1 VRTLVLWVALLVST
15 TFAGAAED
23 IAAGQAVIRSQE
35 RAFGRDDGA
44 TAYTFASPSIKS
56 QYWNSEAFM
65 HMVRNGYA
73 PVHRH
78 RSFKFGGA
86 RISEGKILQEVHIV
100 DTNGVSWQALYTLE
114 RQPEG
119 SLKISGAVLSKSGV
133 ALARTAHHDQLA
145 ASASSPRLA
154 KLAPAS
160 VEAHKAPAEPAPH
173 RLGRVMHRAKLE
185 PASVDANKAPVELA
199 PVEGVQNDCPRLRI
213 CAPGGNEPCEISAC
227 IRDANKAPV
236 EPAPVEGV
244 QNDCPRL
251 RICAPGGNEPCEIS
265 ACIRDANKAPVEP
278 APVEGVQN
286 DCPRLRICAPGG
298 NAPCE
303 ISACIR

>member
-1 VRTLVLWVALLVST
+1 VRTLVLLVALLVST

-133 ALARTAHHDQLA
+133 ALARTAHHDHLA
-145 ASASSPRLA
+145 ASASSPRLPRLA

-160 VEAHKAPAEPAPH
+160 VEAHKAPAEPAPL
-173 RLGRVMHRAKLE
+173 RDAK
-185 PASVDANKAPVELA
+185 KAPVEPA

-213 CAPGGNEPCEISAC
+213 CAPGGNPPCEISAC
-227 IRDANKAPV
+227 IRLPASVDANKAPV

-251 RICAPGGNEPCEIS
+251 RICAPGGNPPCEIS
-265 ACIRDANKAPVEP
+265 ACIR
-278 APVEGVQN
+278 
-286 DCPRLRICAPGG
+286 
-298 NAPCE
+298 
-303 ISACIR
+303 

>member
-1 VRTLVLWVALLVST
+1 MSTVRTLVLLVALLVST

-100 DTNGVSWQALYTLE
+100 D
-114 RQPEG
+114 
-119 SLKISGAVLSKSGV
+119 I
-133 ALARTAHHDQLA
+133 
-145 ASASSPRLA
+145 
-154 KLAPAS
+154 
-160 VEAHKAPAEPAPH
+160 
-173 RLGRVMHRAKLE
+173 
-185 PASVDANKAPVELA
+185 
-199 PVEGVQNDCPRLRI
+199 
-213 CAPGGNEPCEISAC
+213 
-227 IRDANKAPV
+227 
-236 EPAPVEGV
+236 
-244 QNDCPRL
+244 
-251 RICAPGGNEPCEIS
+251 
-265 ACIRDANKAPVEP
+265 
-278 APVEGVQN
+278 
-286 DCPRLRICAPGG
+286 
-298 NAPCE
+298 
-303 ISACIR
+303 

>member
-1 VRTLVLWVALLVST
+1 MRTLVLLVALLVST

-35 RAFGRDDGA
+35 RALGRDDAA
-44 TAYTFASPSIKS
+44 TAYTFASRSIKS

-73 PVHRH
+73 PVYRH

-86 RISEGKILQEVHIV
+86 RISQGKILQEVHIV

-114 RQPEG
+114 PQPEG

-133 ALARTAHHDQLA
+133 ALARTAHHDHLA
-145 ASASSPRLA
+145 ASASSPRLPRLA

-173 RLGRVMHRAKLE
+173 RLGPVMHRAKLV
-185 PASVDANKAPVELA
+185 PASVDANKAPVEPA

-213 CAPGGNEPCEISAC
+213 CAPGGNPPCEISAC

-251 RICAPGGNEPCEIS
+251 RICAQGGNPPCEIS
-265 ACIRDANKAPVEP
+265 ACIR
-278 APVEGVQN
+278 
-286 DCPRLRICAPGG
+286 
-298 NAPCE
+298 
-303 ISACIR
+303 

>member
-1 VRTLVLWVALLVST
+1 VRTLVLLVALLVST

-133 ALARTAHHDQLA
+133 ALARTAHHDHLA
-145 ASASSPRLA
+145 ASASSPRLPRLA

-160 VEAHKAPAEPAPH
+160 VEAHKAPAEPAPL
-173 RLGRVMHRAKLE
+173 R
-185 PASVDANKAPVELA
+185 DANKAPVEPA

-213 CAPGGNEPCEISAC
+213 CAPGGNPPCEISAC

-251 RICAPGGNEPCEIS
+251 RICAPGGNPPCEIS
-265 ACIRDANKAPVEP
+265 ACIR
-278 APVEGVQN
+278 
-286 DCPRLRICAPGG
+286 
-298 NAPCE
+298 
-303 ISACIR
+303 

>member
-1 VRTLVLWVALLVST
+1 MSTVRTLVLLVALLVST

-86 RISEGKILQEVHIV
+86 RISEGKILQEVRIV

-133 ALARTAHHDQLA
+133 ALARTAHHDPLA
-145 ASASSPRLA
+145 ASASSPRLPRLA

-160 VEAHKAPAEPAPH
+160 VEAHKAPAEPAPL
-173 RLGRVMHRAKLE
+173 R
-185 PASVDANKAPVELA
+185 DANTAPVELA
-199 PVEGVQNDCPRLRI
+199 PL
-213 CAPGGNEPCEISAC
+213 
-227 IRDANKAPV
+227 RDANKAPV

-251 RICAPGGNEPCEIS
+251 RICAPGGNPPCEIS
-265 ACIRDANKAPVEP
+265 ACIR
-278 APVEGVQN
+278 
-286 DCPRLRICAPGG
+286 
-298 NAPCE
+298 
-303 ISACIR
+303 

>member
-1 VRTLVLWVALLVST
+1 MSTVRTLVLLVALLVST

-78 RSFKFGGA
+78 RSFRFGGA

-133 ALARTAHHDQLA
+133 ALARTAHHDHLA
-145 ASASSPRLA
+145 ASASSPRLPRVA

-160 VEAHKAPAEPAPH
+160 VEAHKAPVEPAPL
-173 RLGRVMHRAKLE
+173 R
-185 PASVDANKAPVELA
+185 DANKAPVEPA

-213 CAPGGNEPCEISAC
+213 CAPGGNPPCETSACIRDANKAPVEPAPVEGVQNDCPRLRICAPGGNPPCEISAC

-251 RICAPGGNEPCEIS
+251 RICAPGGNPPCEIS
-265 ACIRDANKAPVEP
+265 ACIR
-278 APVEGVQN
+278 
-286 DCPRLRICAPGG
+286 
-298 NAPCE
+298 
-303 ISACIR
+303 

>member
-1 VRTLVLWVALLVST
+1 MRTLVLLVALLVST

-35 RAFGRDDGA
+35 RALSRDDAA
-44 TAYTFASPSIKS
+44 TAYTFASPYIKG
-56 QYWNSEAFM
+56 QYSNSEAFM

-73 PVHRH
+73 PVYRH

-86 RISEGKILQEVHIV
+86 RISQGKILQEVHIV

-114 RQPEG
+114 PQPEG

-145 ASASSPRLA
+145 ASASSPRLPRLA

-173 RLGRVMHRAKLE
+173 RLGPVMHRAKLV
-185 PASVDANKAPVELA
+185 PASVDANKAPVE
-199 PVEGVQNDCPRLRI
+199 PRRHPLSR
-213 CAPGGNEPCEISAC
+213 
-227 IRDANKAPV
+227 V
-236 EPAPVEGV
+236 VTFPAE
-244 QNDCPRL
+244 
-251 RICAPGGNEPCEIS
+251 
-265 ACIRDANKAPVEP
+265 
-278 APVEGVQN
+278 
-286 DCPRLRICAPGG
+286 
-298 NAPCE
+298 
-303 ISACIR
+303 

>member
-1 VRTLVLWVALLVST
+1 MRTLVLLVALLVST

-23 IAAGQAVIRSQE
+23 IGAGQAVIRSQE
-35 RAFGRDDGA
+35 RAFGRDDAA
-44 TAYTFASPSIKS
+44 TAYNFASPSKKS

-73 PVHRH
+73 PIYRH

-86 RISEGKILQEVHIV
+86 RVSEGKILQEVHIV
-100 DTNGVSWQALYTLE
+100 DTNGVSWRALYTLE
-114 RQPEG
+114 PQPEG

-133 ALARTAHHDQLA
+133 ALARTAHHDHLA
-145 ASASSPRLA
+145 ASASSPRLPRLA

-160 VEAHKAPAEPAPH
+160 VEAHETPEPSPH
-173 RLGRVMHRAKLE
+173 RLNRVMHRAKLV
-185 PASVDANKAPVELA
+185 PASY
-199 PVEGVQNDCPRLRI
+199 
-213 CAPGGNEPCEISAC
+213 
-227 IRDANKAPV
+227 ANKAPV

-251 RICAPGGNEPCEIS
+251 RICAPGGKAPCEMS
-265 ACIRDANKAPVEP
+265 ACIVPASVDANKALVEP

-286 DCPRLRICAPGG
+286 DCPRLRICGPGG
-298 NAPCE
+298 NPPCE
-303 ISACIR
+303 ISACTH

>member
-1 VRTLVLWVALLVST
+1 VRTLVLLVALLVST

-23 IAAGQAVIRSQE
+23 IAAGQAVIRFQE
-35 RAFGRDDGA
+35 RAFSRDDGA
-44 TAYTFASPSIKS
+44 TAYSFASPSKKS

-73 PVHRH
+73 PVYRH

-133 ALARTAHHDQLA
+133 ALARTAHHDHLA
-145 ASASSPRLA
+145 ASASSPRLPRLA

-160 VEAHKAPAEPAPH
+160 VEAHKAPAEPAAH
-173 RLGRVMHRAKLE
+173 RMNRVMQRAKLE
-185 PASVDANKAPVELA
+185 PASVDANKAPVEPATVEGVQNDCPRLRICA
-199 PVEGVQNDCPRLRI
+199 PGGKPPCEISACIVPASVDANKAPVEPATVEGVQNDCPRLRI
-213 CAPGGNEPCEISAC
+213 CAPGGNPPCEISAC
-227 IRDANKAPV
+227 IR
-236 EPAPVEGV
+236 
-244 QNDCPRL
+244 
-251 RICAPGGNEPCEIS
+251 
-265 ACIRDANKAPVEP
+265 
-278 APVEGVQN
+278 
-286 DCPRLRICAPGG
+286 
-298 NAPCE
+298 
-303 ISACIR
+303 